1 MGEVFCSEDTEDTT
15 AVFVWMVDVSMTIL
29 INNDASRCSTP
40 TWRVIQEASPSES
53 LLRESQ
59 SASTRQIMQV
69 RQFVMLT
76 YFNPSYGLKPPPM
89 TYPQSLLFS
98 LRSLPLRM
106 RLGRKAI
113 GVASV
118 AIRPRDELLPF
129 RILIYPTSYMCIY
142 VAMTLFIETS
152 G

>member
-1 MGEVFCSEDTEDTT
+1 MR
-15 AVFVWMVDVSMTIL
+15 A
-29 INNDASRCSTP
+29 DAAP

-98 LRSLPLRM
+98 LRS
-106 RLGRKAI
+106 
-113 GVASV
+113 
-118 AIRPRDELLPF
+118 
-129 RILIYPTSYMCIY
+129 PTLAYE
-142 VAMTLFIETS
+142 V